1 MQYLNIPTF
10 QTLCGEAAVKALND
24 YVKDLAEQ
32 KPEELTDNQAKVLTT
47 LARALIFS
55 IQSEKTETSK
65 ENIRQRHS
73 KSCRKVTQVILSK
86 LRLSR

>member
-32 KPEELTDNQAKVLTT
+32 KPEELTESQVKALTQSAK
-47 LARALIFS
+47 ALIASLQSQTPSKNVKPKSSFFS
-55 IQSEKTETSK
+55 RIGSFSEPAG
-65 ENIRQRHS
+65 IFGLGYR
-73 KSCRKVTQVILSK
+73 
-86 LRLSR
+86 